1 MNEQSVGGQA
11 PLVPAMSGPTWALWP
26 TLGIADH
33 EGRGA
38 WNLWRSEAP
47 RRRVRRFQNMSL
59 RNSWKNG
66 MFVQTLQR
74 TWYLPSE
81 AGKGYY
87 RY

>member
-1 MNEQSVGGQA
+1 
-11 PLVPAMSGPTWALWP
+11 
-26 TLGIADH
+26 
-33 EGRGA
+33 
-38 WNLWRSEAP
+38 
-47 RRRVRRFQNMSL
+47 MSL

-87 RY
+87 HYSY